1 MTTPLPDAQPEDA
14 LAPDEFL
21 PVRATTVVP
30 GSPMDDCLRAAFE
43 FSASP
48 MLVVRAADGHVL
60 TTNVRLRE
68 WMATASPRA
77 SCHAIEEF
85 LTNESWLELRR
96 LPTDLTGLPRTTSV
110 RLRSSDQGIPEIAVS
125 VHRHGEPGDEA
136 LLIVFPAT
144 FDVIVPPPANDV
156 DPLTGLT
163 NRNEFDR
170 RLKLAIERVQR
181 EGRPHF
187 ALLFIDLDAFKPV
200 NDQFGH
206 AVGDRVLAAVA
217 RRLAAGVR
225 PGDVLSRRGGD
236 EFTVLVDSID
246 EAGEARRIA
255 ERLWSRAMEPFEVDG
270 HFLHVGASIGFVLG
284 DGTIDNPA
292 AMIEAADRAMY
303 AAKRAGRPMV
313 HSVK

>member
-1 MTTPLPDAQPEDA
+1 MTTPLPDAHPEA
-14 LAPDEFL
+14 AISPEEFL
-21 PVRATTVVP
+21 PASLTDGLRVASVV
-30 GSPMDDCLRAAFE
+30 DCLRTAFE
-43 FSASP
+43 FSPSP
-48 MLVVRAADGHVL
+48 LLIVRAADGRVL
-60 TTNVRLRE
+60 AMNVRLRE
-68 WMATASPRA
+68 LLSTDSLRA
-77 SCHAIEEF
+77 SRQSIDEF
-85 LTNESWLELRR
+85 LASESWLELQR
-96 LPTDLTGLPRTTSV
+96 LPAEPAGLPRTINV
-110 RLRSSDQGIPEIAVS
+110 RFRSSDREMVEVTVT
-125 VHRHGEPGDEA
+125 VHRHGRPGDEA
-136 LLIVFPAT
+136 ILIAFPTALDAST
-144 FDVIVPPPANDV
+144 PAPGCEL

-163 NRNEFDR
+163 NRHEFDR
-170 RLKLAIERVQR
+170 RLRLAIERVR
-181 EGRPHF
+181 RDGRPHF

-246 EAGEARRIA
+246 DAGEARRIA

-284 DGTIDNPA
+284 DGTIDNA
-292 AMIEAADRAMY
+292 EAMIEAADRAMY

-313 HSVK
+313 HTVK